1 MITAVE
7 GGHVEDIS
15 ESNSVIRRIVE
26 GRNKS
31 RAADDES
38 IVEELRETL
47 DTTTPLP
54 GLFGSAENPK
64 DLIGSGKLPLHLWPT
79 SATAMGSIAMLNGTL
94 KYGRANW
101 RATPVRASIY
111 VDACHR
117 HLAAW
122 FEGHEA
128 DEEGVPH
135 LSSALA
141 CLAII
146 VDARAA
152 GTLRDDRQVEGGYK
166 ALVGELTPLVD
177 RLRKLH
183 EGKSPKHFTIE
194 DNLP

>member
-7 GGHVEDIS
+7 GGHVDSIED
-15 ESNSVIRRIVE
+15 SNAVIRKIVE
-26 GRNKS
+26 DRN
-31 RAADDES
+31 RARAEVDET
-38 IVEELRETL
+38 IVEELKQGM
-47 DTTTPLP
+47 DTSTPLP
-54 GLFGSAENPK
+54 GLFDSADNPK
-64 DLIGSGKLPLHLWPT
+64 DLVGSGKLPLHLWPT

-101 RATPVRASIY
+101 RATGVRASIY

-122 FEGHEA
+122 FEGNEA

-166 ALVGELTPLVD
+166 ALAAELTPHVD
-177 RLRKLH
+177 RLRRLH
-183 EGKSPKHFTIE
+183 ADKSPKHYTIA
-194 DNLP
+194 DHLP

>member
-7 GGHVEDIS
+7 GGHVDDIGQ
-15 ESNSVIRRIVE
+15 SNSVIRQIVE
-26 GRNKS
+26 ERNKA
-31 RAADDES
+31 RAVADES
-38 IVEELRETL
+38 IVEELRESL
-47 DTTTPLP
+47 DTTTSLP
-54 GLFGSAENPK
+54 GLFDSAENPK
-64 DLIGSGKLPLHLWPT
+64 DLVGSSKLPLHLWPT

-101 RATPVRASIY
+101 RATTVRASIY

-152 GTLRDDRQVEGGYK
+152 GTLRDDRQVEGGYRE
-166 ALVGELTPLVD
+166 LLGELTPLVGK
-177 RLRKLH
+177 LRKLH
-183 EGKSPKHFTIE
+183 EGKKPKHFTIA
-194 DNLP
+194 DHLP